1 MRKTVLS
8 GVAAI
13 GLLVVGTIVVTH
25 PTSAIRQ
32 ADAEPVLSCAAPH
45 GQMAMA
51 DAGNPNRPQRV
62 LVSGEQDDGAR
73 PHAAPAAEA
82 SQVPPC

>member
-1 MRKTVLS
+1 MRKIVLS

-32 ADAEPVLSCAAPH
+32 ADAEAVATCTMPH
-45 GQMAMA
+45 GQAAMA
-51 DAGNPNRPQRV
+51 DAGNGNRPQRV
-62 LVSGEQDDGAR
+62 LVSGEQDSSAK
-73 PHAAPAAEA
+73 PQAAPSSAAT
-82 SQVPPC
+82 QVPPC